1 MPVMPIRQP
10 IVCML
15 GHVDTGK
22 TSLLDKIRGTAVQL
36 REAGGL
42 TQQIGASFFPL
53 DTLIAITQKLVK
65 NFKVDI
71 RIPGLL
77 VVDTPGHEAFANLR
91 RRGGSVAD
99 IAILVVD
106 VMHGFENQTYESLR
120 ILKSRKT
127 PFIIAAN
134 KIDRIEGWHPKPG
147 IPFLQTYSEQQLL
160 VQEDLD
166 NRLYSMMGTLSREG
180 INSER
185 FDRVRDFTRNVAIV
199 PVSAKTG
206 EGIGELLAVL
216 IGLTQQYMQD
226 KLTVTKGRAL
236 GTVLEVREEIGLG
249 HTLNAIIYDG
259 VLKAEDTIVIGGKN
273 GPISTKIRALLMPQ
287 PLDEI
292 RDPKKRFT
300 AIDEVPAAAGIK
312 IAAPNIED
320 ALPGS
325 PLYAL
330 DDDFTETRAFA
341 EINREMESVKVQTDR
356 TGIIVKTDTLGS
368 LEALV
373 ESLRQRDIPIRLADI
388 GDISR
393 RDIMESAS
401 VRYEE
406 PLYGAILAFNV
417 KLLPD
422 AETEAEEQRVKIFR
436 NDIIYNLMEDY
447 IKWMEGEREA
457 KARKEFET
465 LVHPAKI
472 LILDGYIFRRAK
484 PAIFGVRVEAGVLIP
499 NVNMVNREN
508 EGLGRLTQIQ
518 DQGAAVGRSEEG
530 KEVAVSMPAPIVGRH
545 IKERDVLYVD
555 VPEKDARALRQK
567 FAGRLTENA
576 NKALAELIEIKR
588 KKDPLWAI

>member
-1 MPVMPIRQP
+1 MPIRQP

-42 TQQIGASFFPL
+42 TQQIGASYFPL
-53 DTLIAITQKLVK
+53 ETLVAITQKLVK
-65 NFKVDI
+65 NFNVNI
-71 RIPGLL
+71 QIPGLL

-134 KIDRIEGWHPKPG
+134 KIDRIEGWRPREG
-147 IPFLQTYSEQQLL
+147 QAFLQTYAEQQTL

-166 NRLYSMMGTLSREG
+166 NRLYNMMGVLSREG
-180 INSER
+180 ISSER
-185 FDRVRDFTRNVAIV
+185 FDRVRDFTHNVAIV

-206 EGIGELLAVL
+206 EGIGELIAVL

-226 KLTVTKGRAL
+226 KLTVTEGRAQ
-236 GTVLEVREEIGLG
+236 GTVLEVREEVGLG

-292 RDPKKRFT
+292 RDPKKKFNM
-300 AIDEVPAAAGIK
+300 IMEVPAAAGIK
-312 IAAPNIED
+312 IAAPGIED

-325 PLYAL
+325 PLIVL
-330 DDDFTETRAFA
+330 GGDMTQEKAFA
-341 EINREMESVKVQTDR
+341 EINKEMESVKIQNDK

-373 ESLRQRDIPIRLADI
+373 ESIRARDIPIRLADI
-388 GDISR
+388 GDVSR
-393 RDIMESAS
+393 RDVMEAAS
-401 VRYEE
+401 VRFEE

-417 KLLPD
+417 KPLPD

-447 IKWMEGEREA
+447 INWMEGEREA

-465 LVHPAKI
+465 LVQPAKI
-472 LILDGYIFRRAK
+472 QILDGFIFRRAK
-484 PAIFGVRVEAGVLIP
+484 PAIFGVRVEAGILIP
-499 NVNMVNREN
+499 NMVMVNREN

-518 DQGAAVGRSEEG
+518 DQGVAVGKAEEG
-530 KEVAVSMPAPIVGRH
+530 KEVAISMPAPIVGRH

-567 FAGRLTENA
+567 FATRLTENA
-576 NKALAELIEIKR
+576 NKALTELIEIKR